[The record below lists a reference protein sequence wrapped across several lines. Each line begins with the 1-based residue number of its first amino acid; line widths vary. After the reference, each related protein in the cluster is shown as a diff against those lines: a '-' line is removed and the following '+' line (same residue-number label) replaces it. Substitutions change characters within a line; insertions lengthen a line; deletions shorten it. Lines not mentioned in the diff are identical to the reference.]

1 MKLSKTLAEYEKQTE
16 ALRKKNEAKFRSQAD
31 ADKRDLL
38 NHYNLLRDIEHKLN
52 ECKKIG
58 WIIVFLLFVICLRL
72 A

>member
-1 MKLSKTLAEYEKQTE
+1 MKLPKTLAEYEKQTE
-16 ALRKKNEAKFRSQAD
+16 VLRKKNEEKFRAKVD

-38 NHYNLLRDIEHKLN
+38 NHFNLLRDIEYKLN